1 MRIARVWLVAGWLV
15 AALPLPAQDPSAN
28 AMLASVRRHMLETL
42 TQQPNY
48 TCLETIERSSRGVRE
63 KEFHIEDVVKVEV
76 ALVNRREMFA
86 WPGSKVFED
95 SDLRNFVPTGMFGNG
110 DFGAFAQEVFAGPS
124 TKFQMQGQETLGQ
137 TLTRRYD
144 FQVPI
149 NDGMR
154 IQGQNR
160 EMLSGYHG
168 SFYAD
173 PGNMDVL
180 LLEVHAD
187 ELPKEM
193 DLREVT
199 DTIEYARIKIGTGD
213 FLLPAASEALMVSL
227 RGDASRNHIRFSA
240 CHEFTGESKLI
251 FGDNP
256 GDSPDAAA
264 AGQNVPTGQ
273 QTPGVKQEIRLPKN
287 AEITLRLVDEVDT
300 DKAAVGDLVRAVLN
314 NDVKAKGKVLLPK
327 GTPVSGRIIRLERN
341 SNFTVVGFVFQEAES
356 DQVHATLNLT
366 FQAAEGADVLGRGVP
381 WGTRYPARPHE
392 GLVPLHSGRV
402 RLGRGI
408 VLLWST

>member
-1 MRIARVWLVAGWLV
+1 MRIARLWPAPLWLAGAGLV
-15 AALPLPAQDPSAN
+15 AALPLAAQDPSAN
-28 AMLASVRRHMLETL
+28 ALLDRVRRHMVETL
-42 TQQPNY
+42 AQQPNY
-48 TCLETIERSSRGVRE
+48 TCLETIERSSRGARE
-63 KEFHIEDVVKVEV
+63 KDFHLEDVVKVEV
-76 ALVNRREMFA
+76 ALVDRREMFA

-110 DFGAFAQEVFAGPS
+110 DFGAFAQEVFAGLS
-124 TKFQMQGQETLGQ
+124 TKFQMQGAEAVGPTI
-137 TLTRRYD
+137 TTRYD
-144 FQVPI
+144 FQVPV

-160 EMLSGYHG
+160 EALSGYHG

-173 PGNMDVL
+173 RETMDVL

-187 ELPKEM
+187 ELPKDL

-199 DTIEYARIKIGTGD
+199 DSIEYARIKIGTGD

-240 CHEFTGESKLI
+240 CREFTGQSKLI
-251 FGDNP
+251 FSDN
-256 GDSPDAAA
+256 PDAAA
-264 AGQNVPTGQ
+264 GAEIA
-273 QTPGVKQEIRLPKN
+273 PGVKQEIRLPKN
-287 AEITLRLVDEVDT
+287 AEFTLRLVGDLDT
-300 DKAAVGDLVRAVLN
+300 DKAAVGDMVRAVLD
-314 NDVKAKGKVLLPK
+314 NDVKTKGKVLLPK
-327 GTPVSGRIIRLERN
+327 GTPVSGRIIRLERS

-356 DQVHATLNLT
+356 DQVHATLDLT
-366 FQAAEGADVLGRGVP
+366 FQSAEGADVLGRGVR

-402 RLGRGI
+402 RLGRGF